1 MVSCPSL
8 PLRISSPRA
17 VVVVAVVAVVV
28 VAGGGGGGGEAGVG
42 VVVVLPFD
50 LVLRERLCAACD
62 KPGMR
67 ADPEAMPI
75 GRQSAEPCEV
85 RRGPREAGGF

>member
-28 VAGGGGGGGEAGVG
+28 VAGGGGEAGVG